1 MGRGVLHQA
10 AAPGGLTVERRMPAE
25 DLARHVEFY
34 WIVRWRL
41 DGERPHEQ
49 KVLAH
54 PNVHLVFEA
63 PTGRVYGVQRGLFV
77 RQLTGAGQVFGVKFR
92 PGAARPLLGFPVAD
106 LADRAVPV
114 AELFGPAVTEV
125 ARTVLAGT
133 DVQAMAEHAERFLRE
148 LLPEPDPVA
157 EQVAAIVGRI
167 TESPALFRVD
177 QLAAELGL
185 SVRSVQRLFAEYV
198 GAAPKWV
205 LRRARLHE
213 AATRAERGAGV
224 DWAALSAELGYA
236 DQAHLT
242 RDFTAAVGISPAA
255 YAKGAATGEP
265 VTAPSATSGQ
275 TAGAG

>member
-1 MGRGVLHQA
+1 MLHQA
-10 AAPGGLTVERRMPAE
+10 AAPGGLTVERRAPSE
-25 DLARHVEFY
+25 DLGRQVEFY
-34 WIVRWRL
+34 WIVSWRL
-41 DGERPHEQ
+41 DGEPPHEQ
-49 KVLAH
+49 QVLAH

-63 PTGRVYGVQRGLFV
+63 PAGRLYGVQRGLFV
-77 RQLTGAGQVFGVKFR
+77 RRLTGSGQVLGVKFR

-106 LADRAVPV
+106 LADRAVPL
-114 AELFGPAVTEV
+114 AELFGPAAAGVTS
-125 ARTVLAGT
+125 RVLAAG
-133 DVQAMAEHAERFLRE
+133 DVPAMAEQAERFLRD

-167 TESPALFRVD
+167 TDSPALFRVD

-213 AATRAERGAGV
+213 AATRAEQGTGV
-224 DWAALSAELGYA
+224 DWAALAAELGYA

-242 RDFTAAVGISPAA
+242 RDFTAAVGVSPAA
-255 YAKGAATGEP
+255 YAKGR
-265 VTAPSATSGQ
+265 
-275 TAGAG
+275 